1 MPTVLLIIVS
11 SLRDWSISYPTVP
24 HSRMRLL
31 ALVTLV
37 LVALAVLCA
46 AAPVKKAV
54 KPAVVTT
61 TTKKREKSTL
71 IID

>member
-1 MPTVLLIIVS
+1 
-11 SLRDWSISYPTVP
+11 
-24 HSRMRLL
+24 MRLL

-61 TTKKREKSTL
+61 TTKKLLEGLMRRIPFEARNFPATRK
-71 IID
+71 